1 MSDLLGKAPT
11 KRSKPN
17 YAYSIVS
24 VALVLFLLGFFGLV
38 LLQTQRLI
46 EVFKER
52 VNVLIEIEPGTDSL
66 SVAGLLENLQTAN
79 YTKKQSIQYISKE
92 EAIQSLKEDFGEEFM
107 ALDLPNPLYD
117 VITFN
122 VQSKFMDANLLSQI
136 KKNFKTS
143 NSVNDVYYQ
152 EGLVHVIAKNVKKM
166 GWFAL
171 AFSGLFL
178 IVAVTLIHNT
188 IRLALYSNRFL
199 IKNME
204 LVGAS
209 WGFISR
215 PYIRKSVWHGIL
227 SALIAIAALVFV
239 LLLAQREITELQTLQ
254 DIPSALLLFLALLGL
269 GILISGA
276 STWYVINKYLKMRLD
291 DLY

>member
-1 MSDLLGKAPT
+1 MSDLLGKSPA
-11 KRSKPN
+11 KKSKPN
-17 YAYSIVS
+17 YWYSIISVS
-24 VALVLFLLGFFGLV
+24 LVLFLLGFFGLL
-38 LLQTQRLI
+38 LLQTQQLI
-46 EVFKER
+46 NVFKER
-52 VNVLIEIEPGTDSL
+52 VNVLIELEQGTDSL
-66 SVAGLLENLQTAN
+66 TTESLLSTLKSVDYSKKETIRYITKEKALLSLQ
-79 YTKKQSIQYISKE
+79 S
-92 EAIQSLKEDFGEEFM
+92 DFGEDFM

-117 VITFN
+117 VVTFN
-122 VQSKFMDANLLSQI
+122 MHAEFMSSDLLSQI
-136 KKNFKTS
+136 KTNFKTRPY
-143 NSVNDVYYQ
+143 VNDVYYQ
-152 EGLVHVIAKNVKKM
+152 EGLVHIIADNVRKM

-171 AFSGLFL
+171 GFGALFL

-215 PYIRKSVWHGIL
+215 PYIQKSVWHGIL
-227 SALIAIAALVFV
+227 SAFLAILALIFV
-239 LLLAQREITELQTLQ
+239 IWLAQKEFIELKELQN
-254 DIPSALLLFLALLGL
+254 IPQSMVLFAGLFLL
-269 GILISGA
+269 GILINGA

>member
-1 MSDLLGKAPT
+1 MADLLGKAPT

-17 YAYSIVS
+17 YSYSIVS
-24 VALVLFLLGFFGLV
+24 VALVLFLLGFFGIV
-38 LLQTQRLI
+38 LLQAQRLVD
-46 EVFKER
+46 VFKER
-52 VNVLIEIEPGTDSL
+52 VNVLIELEPGADSL
-66 SVAGLLENLQTAN
+66 AIANLLDNLATAN
-79 YTKKQSIQYISKE
+79 YTKKNSIEYITKE

-122 VQSKFMDANLLSQI
+122 VQSKFMDADLLSQI

-152 EGLVHVIAKNVKKM
+152 EGLVHVIAKNVRKM

-171 AFSGLFL
+171 TFSGLL
-178 IVAVTLIHNT
+178 LLVAVTLIHNT

-215 PYIRKSVWHGIL
+215 PYIQKSIWHGVL

-239 LLLAQREITELQTLQ
+239 LLLAQREIADLAVFNNLPSTLFV
-254 DIPSALLLFLALLGL
+254 LLALLGL
-269 GILISGA
+269 GILISGL
-276 STWYVINKYLKMRLD
+276 STWFVINKYLKMRLD